1 MNKEYYYDLIENNH
15 IQLIKQTLLEEADNN
30 QFIYAFEKAFSLNN
44 IEILNII
51 IQTTLSKNELS
62 VANYQL
68 SFLIKENSS
77 DIQDYLVFHHSK
89 TPFISW
95 ENLFREVFKYDSHH
109 SFCAIQ
115 PYIPHDNNYS
125 KTLFSSAC
133 ANNSINILKHI
144 PLSQV
149 SEEDFILGLI
159 SAKLRGH
166 NESVQHIITTIIE
179 APACIKD
186 KQKIYTHINSD
197 PELKS
202 IENNMRLHKD
212 LNSELP
218 SKDKLAR
225 HKI

>member
-15 IQLIKQTLLEEADNN
+15 IQLIQQTLLEETDNN
-30 QFIYAFEKAFSLNN
+30 QFIYAFEKAFELNN

-77 DIQDYLVFHHSK
+77 DIQDYLVFNHSK

-95 ENLFREVFKYDSHH
+95 ENLFREVFKYDSHY

-144 PLSQV
+144 SLSQV
-149 SEEDFILGLI
+149 SEEDFILGLV
-159 SAKLRGH
+159 SAKLRRH
-166 NESVQHIITTIIE
+166 NESVQYILTTIIE
-179 APACIKD
+179 APGCIKN
-186 KQKIYTHINSD
+186 KQQIYTYINSD

-202 IENNMRLHKD
+202 IENNIRLHKD
-212 LNSELP
+212 LHSELP
-218 SKDKLAR
+218 NKDVVIR
-225 HKI
+225 HKV